1 MVATDTVVGIV
12 GAVVLVAVMAG
23 VFVYEYN
30 NAPEGADS
38 PEEMREHFEE
48 DYEGLAALQDM
59 DEDGTPNWND
69 TDIDGDG
76 VNNTDDTMLSRVFT
90 VDVDIGAPT
99 GAATTETFQFQV
111 VNGSE
116 SLSGSVSYTRAAGGQ
131 VPVVSATL
139 TGPSGFES
147 RTLNFVASG
156 NTYTADVNV
165 EEPLPAGQYTITFTN
180 QGPGGLVPVGQAAS
194 VTGNLEVH
202 YATPNAEDV
211 HGH

>member
-30 NAPEGADS
+30 NAPEDADS
-38 PEEMREHFEE
+38 QEQMQEHFEE
-48 DYEGLAALQDM
+48 DYEGLVAMQDM

-76 VNNTDDTMLSRVFT
+76 VNNTDDDMLSRTFT
-90 VDVDIGAPT
+90 VNTNVAAPT
-99 GAATTETFQFQV
+99 GGPTTATYDFQV

-116 SLSGSVSYTRAAGGQ
+116 SLSGSLSYTRAAGGQ

-139 TGPSGFES
+139 SGPAGFEQ

-156 NTYTADVNV
+156 NTYTAQVAV
-165 EEPLPAGQYTITFTN
+165 EEPLPAGAYTIRFTN
-180 QGPGGLVPVGQAAS
+180 QGPGGLVPVGQAAT

-202 YATPNAEDV
+202 YVTPGET